1 MQVGW
6 MPASSPGGTAER
18 YDACNLFLLLPIFF
32 PPLDQ
37 LLLIPKKRRRRARED
52 RPGVMSAPE
61 ISRSVK
67 IFIDHSLIACK
78 HAQDFFVSRS

>member
-1 MQVGW
+1 MQVEW
-6 MPASSPGGTAER
+6 MPASSPGDTAER
-18 YDACNLFLLLPIFF
+18 YDACNLFLLPPIFF

-61 ISRSVK
+61 ISCNAK
-67 IFIDHSLIACK
+67 ILLI
-78 HAQDFFVSRS
+78 R